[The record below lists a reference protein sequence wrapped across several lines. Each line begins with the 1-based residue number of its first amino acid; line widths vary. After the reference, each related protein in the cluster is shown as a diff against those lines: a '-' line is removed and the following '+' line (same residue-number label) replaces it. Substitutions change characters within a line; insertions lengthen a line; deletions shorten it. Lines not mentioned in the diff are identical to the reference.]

1 MSTFLQ
7 LCARTASECGVSTT
21 EPTATAGQT
30 GRLGQIVNWT
40 NAAWLEL
47 QQDRNDWRFMV
58 GSFSVNTTSG
68 DGDYT
73 LVNLGLT
80 AAGFRDFRRE
90 SLKIYLASAG
100 VGTQTEL
107 TFMEY
112 DDWDAIYNIGTQT
125 NSYPRYFTIDHD
137 NDLLLAP
144 KPDGIYTV
152 TGEYMKAATE
162 LSGDDDTP
170 ELASEWHLAIVYLAM
185 MKYGR
190 YAGAP
195 EVFADGER
203 NWKRMRRQ
211 MLRTLV
217 LPNKVAGALA

>member
-1 MSTFLQ
+1 VNFLQ
-7 LCARTASECGVSTT
+7 GCARLASECGVSTT
-21 EPTATAGQT
+21 EPTATTGQT
-30 GRLGQIVNWT
+30 GRLGQIVNWY

-47 QQDRNDWRFMV
+47 QQERNDWRFMV

-68 DGDYT
+68 DGAYSLTD
-73 LVNLGLT
+73 LGLT

-90 SLKIYLASAG
+90 TLKIYLTSAG
-100 VGTQTEL
+100 SDTQGPL
-107 TFMEY
+107 DFMDY
-112 DDWDAIYNIGTQT
+112 DCWNAQFNTGAQS
-125 NSYPRYFTIDHD
+125 NSYPRWFTIDHD

-170 ELASEWHLAIVYLAM
+170 ELASEWHLAIVYLGM
-185 MKYGR
+185 MSYGR

-203 NWKRMRRQ
+203 KWKVMRRQ

-217 LPNKVAGALA
+217 LPNKKAGPLA